1 MSKENLF
8 SLYDYVMHYNHY
20 EEVYSA
26 FRRED
31 YSAYFNGTETTY
43 PVLKA
48 NNIKH
53 LIEYITKG
61 YSKTSKDARKS

>member
-8 SLYDYVMHYNHY
+8 SLYDYLMHYNPY

-26 FRRED
+26 FKRED
-31 YSAYFNGTETTY
+31 SSAYFNGTETTY

-48 NNIKH
+48 KNIKH

-61 YSKTSKDARKS
+61 HNKVGKDGES